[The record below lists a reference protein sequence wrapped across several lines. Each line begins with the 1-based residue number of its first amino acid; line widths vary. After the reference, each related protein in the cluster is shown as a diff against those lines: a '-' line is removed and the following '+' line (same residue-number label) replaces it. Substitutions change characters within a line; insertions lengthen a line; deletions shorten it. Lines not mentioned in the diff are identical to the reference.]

1 MHQGPEEMNSDPHMK
16 LNKNYLL
23 VLEGLLWR
31 RGSAEAHYRGR
42 GTGRSPL
49 AETLLEFTIKPTIEH
64 SLIVAKT
71 KTILYKVNHD
81 EKAESYVPD
90 KGTR

>member
-1 MHQGPEEMNSDPHMK
+1 MHQDPEEMNSDPHMK

-90 KGTR
+90 KETR

>member
-1 MHQGPEEMNSDPHMK
+1 M
-16 LNKNYLL
+16 
-23 VLEGLLWR
+23 